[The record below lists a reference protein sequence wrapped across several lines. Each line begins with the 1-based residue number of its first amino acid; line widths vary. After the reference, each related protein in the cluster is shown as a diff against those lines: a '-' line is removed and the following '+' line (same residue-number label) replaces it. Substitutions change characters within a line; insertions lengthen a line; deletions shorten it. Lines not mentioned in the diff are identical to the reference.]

1 MDIRSALFFSTTTS
15 LVTVVPADAWNVLSG
30 SLAAQT
36 SSALVASSRLAALV
50 FLSSVPDAVMN
61 ATRPPGR
68 TWSSAF
74 AKK

>member
-1 MDIRSALFFSTTTS
+1 LEILSCLFLSTTTS
-15 LVTVVPADAWNVLSG
+15 LVTVVPADALNVLSG

-36 SSALVASSRLAALV
+36 SSALAASSRLAELD
-50 FLSSVPDAVMN
+50 FLSSVPEAVMN

-68 TWSSAF
+68 TWSSDL

>member
-1 MDIRSALFFSTTTS
+1 MEILSRLFLSTTTS
-15 LVTVVPADAWNVLSG
+15 LVTVVPADALNVLSG

-36 SSALVASSRLAALV
+36 SSALAANSRLAELD
-50 FLSSVPDAVMN
+50 FLSSVPEAVMN

-68 TWSSAF
+68 TWSRAL